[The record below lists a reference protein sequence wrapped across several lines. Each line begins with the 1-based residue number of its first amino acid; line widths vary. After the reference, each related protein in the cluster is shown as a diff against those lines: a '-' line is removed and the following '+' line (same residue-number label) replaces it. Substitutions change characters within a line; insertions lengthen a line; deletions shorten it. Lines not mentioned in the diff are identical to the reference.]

1 VHLSPASLVKLF
13 GEAHRTLQKGGS
25 ILLATPAAWSDGLL
39 QMLAR
44 LNLVSEE
51 EIKEHVICIHITS
64 DRLVF
69 WKSWF

>member
-1 VHLSPASLVKLF
+1 
-13 GEAHRTLQKGGS
+13 
-25 ILLATPAAWSDGLL
+25 
-39 QMLAR
+39 MLAR